1 MIKKFFT
8 LLIFSIAV
16 VFTTGCDTPI
26 GSLLADS
33 SNGPTVDYIKA
44 MPRDSYSYSF
54 GKYDKF
60 IPTMHVKVIG
70 VFGGVESPI
79 DINLVKVR
87 IIQDR
92 GYSDEQP
99 LFEHHVTDLDGFF
112 LKNDLGLSLDNTG
125 VKTVVINYNNLEASY
140 AIIVGEPGTG
150 GGSWID
156 KSDGT
161 GIIINW
167 LD

>member
-1 MIKKFFT
+1 MKGAKKIFT

-26 GSLLADS
+26 GSLLDD
-33 SNGPTVDYIKA
+33 GPTVDYIKA
-44 MPRDSYSYSF
+44 MPSDRYSYSF
-54 GKYDKF
+54 GQYDKF
-60 IPTMHVKVIG
+60 IPMKHVKVIG
-70 VFGGVESPI
+70 VFGGVESLI
-79 DINLVKVR
+79 DINLVRVR
-87 IIQDR
+87 IFQDR
-92 GYSDEQP
+92 GYSDETV
-99 LFEHHVTDLDGFF
+99 LREYGTTDFDGFF
-112 LKNDLGLSLDNTG
+112 LSNNNGLSLDNTG

-150 GGSWID
+150 GGSWGD
-156 KSDGT
+156 TKTEGT